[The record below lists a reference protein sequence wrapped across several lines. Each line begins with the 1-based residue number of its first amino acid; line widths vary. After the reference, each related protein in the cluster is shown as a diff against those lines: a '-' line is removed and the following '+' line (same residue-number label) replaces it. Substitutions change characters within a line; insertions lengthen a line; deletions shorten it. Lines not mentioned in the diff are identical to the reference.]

1 MIKKKKI
8 LLNFLWF
15 LLGMS
20 AIVAIPLL
28 LIEQCSE
35 ARKPEIRE
43 NQGQKQ
49 GSVDHSN
56 KKLVICGNLKITCRA
71 V

>member
-1 MIKKKKI
+1 M
-8 LLNFLWF
+8 LNFLWF
-15 LLGMS
+15 LVGMA
-20 AIVAIPLL
+20 AIAAIPLL

-35 ARKPEIRE
+35 AGKPEIRE
-43 NQGQKQ
+43 NQGQKH

-56 KKLVICGNLKITCRA
+56 EKQVICGNLIITRLA

>member
-1 MIKKKKI
+1 MINKKKI

-15 LLGMS
+15 LIGMA
-20 AIVAIPLL
+20 AIAAIPLL

-35 ARKPEIRE
+35 ARKPEISE
-43 NQGQKQ
+43 NRGQKQ
-49 GSVDHSN
+49 GSVDHSSE
-56 KKLVICGNLKITCRA
+56 KQVICGNLIITCRA

>member
-1 MIKKKKI
+1 MKKKKI

-15 LLGMS
+15 LVGMTAS
-20 AIVAIPLL
+20 AAIPLL
-28 LIEQCSE
+28 LLEQCSE
-35 ARKPEIRE
+35 GRKPEIRE

-56 KKLVICGNLKITCRA
+56 EKQVICGNLIITCRA

>member
-1 MIKKKKI
+1 MSNKKKV

-15 LLGMS
+15 LVGMA

-35 ARKPEIRE
+35 ARKPETSGTH
-43 NQGQKQ
+43 GQKQ

-56 KKLVICGNLKITCRA
+56 ERQALYGNLIITRLA

>member
-1 MIKKKKI
+1 MSNKKKI
-8 LLNFLWF
+8 LLSFLWF
-15 LLGMS
+15 LVGMA
-20 AIVAIPLL
+20 AIAAIPLL

-49 GSVDHSN
+49 GLVDHSRG
-56 KKLVICGNLKITCRA
+56 KQVICGNPIIACRA

>member
-1 MIKKKKI
+1 MSNKKKV

-15 LLGMS
+15 LVGMA
-20 AIVAIPLL
+20 AIVAVPLL

-35 ARKPEIRE
+35 AGKPEIR
-43 NQGQKQ
+43 GQKQ
-49 GSVDHSN
+49 GSVEHSN
-56 KKLVICGNLKITCRA
+56 EKQALCENLIITCRA

>member
-1 MIKKKKI
+1 
-8 LLNFLWF
+8 
-15 LLGMS
+15 MS

-35 ARKPEIRE
+35 AKKPEIRE
-43 NQGQKQ
+43 TQGQKQ

>member
-1 MIKKKKI
+1 MNNKKKI

-15 LLGMS
+15 LVGMV
-20 AIVAIPLL
+20 AIAAIPLL
-28 LIEQCSE
+28 LLEQCSE

-49 GSVDHSN
+49 GSVDHTPG
-56 KKLVICGNLKITCRA
+56 KRVICGNITIACRTA
-71 V
+71 